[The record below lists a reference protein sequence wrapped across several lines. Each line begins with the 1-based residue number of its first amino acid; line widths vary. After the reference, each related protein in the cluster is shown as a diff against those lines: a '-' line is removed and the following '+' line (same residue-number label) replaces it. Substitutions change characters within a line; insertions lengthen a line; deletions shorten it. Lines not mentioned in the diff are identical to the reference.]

1 MKRDK
6 SIATGL
12 VNTYQKDLAN
22 KEAANSKL
30 LREIDS
36 LKSQL
41 MSNAELM
48 EKDQELYN
56 LKAKNKLREDQII
69 EITAQV
75 MKLKE
80 EIELNSAR
88 AEARTTEFKELEDQL
103 RQDLEV
109 SRKQFVDIQ
118 EAEQALR
125 TDLDVLHQNFDKFR
139 AAIVQTVQSMPDR
152 QEAEEMSDDGL
163 VEELKAITEIC
174 TTRAQIIEDLNGHLG
189 SSVQAQSD
197 LLEAI
202 KQFAGKITE
211 IGASLQTNGIGSLE
225 AGLTAVKE
233 ESCVESLQV
242 VRDALAA
249 EIENVLTWSRGLEAA
264 KSAVEAQLAESVEA
278 KNGLVAEMEMK
289 VGEFTAKVTELENSL
304 AESQN
309 KSVELAGQL
318 SDMEAQSKLL
328 VEEHSKQIEELKSV
342 HESKLVELNAVRF

>member
-1 MKRDK
+1 M
-6 SIATGL
+6 

-41 MSNAELM
+41 TCNAELM

-56 LKAKNKLREDQII
+56 LKAKTKLREDQII

-75 MKLKE
+75 MKLTE
-80 EIELNSAR
+80 QIELNSAR

-109 SRKQFVDIQ
+109 SRKQFVDMQ
-118 EAEQALR
+118 EAEKTLR
-125 TDLDVLHQNFDKFR
+125 TDLDVLQQHFDKFR
-139 AAIVQTVQSMPDR
+139 VAIVQAVQSMPDR
-152 QEAEEMSDDGL
+152 QVGEEMSDDGL

-174 TTRAQIIEDLNGHLG
+174 TTRAQIVEDLNGHLG

-211 IGASLQTNGIGSLE
+211 IGANLQTNGIGSLE
-225 AGLTAVKE
+225 AQLTAVKE

-242 VRDALAA
+242 VRDALAT
-249 EIENVLTWSRGLEAA
+249 EIENMLTWSRGLEAA
-264 KSAVEAQLAESVEA
+264 KSAAEAQLAESVEA
-278 KNGLVAEMEMK
+278 KNGLVSEMEVK
-289 VGEFTAKVTELENSL
+289 VGEFTAKVAELEGSL
-304 AESQN
+304 ADSQN

-318 SDMEAQSKLL
+318 SVMEVQSKLL
-328 VEEHSKQIEELKSV
+328 VEEHSKQMEELKRV
-342 HESKLVELNAVRF
+342 HETQLAELKAVRF